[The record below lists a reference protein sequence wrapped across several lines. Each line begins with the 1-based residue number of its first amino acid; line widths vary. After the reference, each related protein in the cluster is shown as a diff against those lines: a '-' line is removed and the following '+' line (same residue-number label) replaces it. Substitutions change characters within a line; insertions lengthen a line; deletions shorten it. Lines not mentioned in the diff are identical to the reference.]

1 MKRTVVNPCGEAE
14 THHSPRLSERP
25 VSAGS
30 AALGTGNKEESRARE
45 AFRVN
50 VPGFQAPVRTRWLD
64 VFCKRLPRMA
74 AHVAGLGMLKAQNR
88 VAQFIGVGPAA
99 KLRVIKASRAKP

>member
-14 THHSPRLSERP
+14 AHHSPRLSEWP

-30 AALGTGNKEESRARE
+30 AALGTGNKEESSARE

-50 VPGFQAPVRTRWLD
+50 VPGSKFLFVHGGWM
-64 VFCKRLPRMA
+64 FS
-74 AHVAGLGMLKAQNR
+74 AGAFPEWQ
-88 VAQFIGVGPAA
+88 PT
-99 KLRVIKASRAKP
+99 